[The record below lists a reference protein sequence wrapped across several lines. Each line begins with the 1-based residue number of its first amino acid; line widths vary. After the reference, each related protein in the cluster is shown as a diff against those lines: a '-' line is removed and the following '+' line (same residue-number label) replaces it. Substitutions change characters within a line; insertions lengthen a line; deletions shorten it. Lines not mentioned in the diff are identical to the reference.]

1 MKTFSINTLG
11 CKVNQYESQQIREL
25 LEQLGLHKIIPPEQP
40 DLVVVN
46 TCCVTHTA
54 SAKSRQQLGR
64 ARKQN
69 PNATVIVSGCLPTV
83 QIGEL
88 GVQAENVHLIA
99 NRTDLGPT
107 LSQIAGRKAAPT
119 ISQRAQSCPNST
131 IRAKTGCKIKQEI
144 ITDRRSPIVDSL
156 ARIGSRKSK
165 IENTSWLPTLTSF
178 KGHTRAFL
186 KVQDGCD
193 GYCSYCIVPKAR
205 PFVRSKPADEALR
218 EAQTLVES
226 GHREIVLT
234 GIFLGAYGRQSVRRK
249 NWPDQQNDGLVDLL
263 DKMAEIPNM
272 GRIRLSSL
280 EPADVTPRLVE
291 TLCRHRNI
299 MPHLHLPLQSG
310 SDNILRRMCR
320 QYRVGQFR
328 DKVELLKSCL
338 DRPAITTDIIVGFPG
353 ETDADFEQTVDL
365 AKNTG
370 FAKMHVFGFS
380 PRKGT
385 AAADMKD
392 AVDSK
397 VVRQRSEILHDLGIQ
412 LGLEYRRQFIG
423 ETAEILLES
432 ENERICGRSERYFMV
447 ALKNSDKR
455 LKKNHF
461 VKAKLIEN
469 HEDGMAGAPLC

>member
-25 LEQLGLHKIIPPEQP
+25 LEQLGLHKVIPPEQP

-54 SAKSRQQLGR
+54 SAKSRQHITR

-69 PNATVIVSGCLPTV
+69 PNAPVIISGCLPTV
-83 QIGEL
+83 QTDEL
-88 GVQAENVHLIA
+88 GVPTENVHLIA
-99 NRTDLGPT
+99 NRTDLGPI
-107 LSQIAGRKAAPT
+107 LSRIAGRNTASSVLQK
-119 ISQRAQSCPNST
+119 AQSCPNTT
-131 IRAKTGCKIKQEI
+131 IKAKNGCKIKY
-144 ITDRRSPIVDSL
+144 
-156 ARIGSRKSK
+156 KSDVNNQSK
-165 IENTSWLPTLTSF
+165 LPLLTSF

-218 EAQTLVES
+218 EAQALVES

-234 GIFLGAYGRQSVRRK
+234 GIFLGAYGHQTVRRK
-249 NWPDQQNDGLVDLL
+249 NWPDQQNDHLADLL
-263 DKMAEIPNM
+263 DKMAEMPNI

-280 EPADVTPRLVE
+280 EPADVTPRLIE
-291 TLCRHRNI
+291 SLCKHRNI

-310 SDNILRRMCR
+310 SDTILRKMCR

-365 AKNTG
+365 AKKTG
-370 FAKMHVFGFS
+370 FAKMHVFSFS

-385 AAADMKD
+385 AAADMEGV
-392 AVDSK
+392 VDSK
-397 VVRQRSEILHDLGIQ
+397 VVKQRSEILHDLNIQ
-412 LGLEYRRQFIG
+412 LGLEYRRQFVG
-423 ETAEILLES
+423 ETADILLES
-432 ENERICGRSERYFMV
+432 ENGRICGRSERYFMV
-447 ALKNSDKR
+447 HLKNSDEK

-469 HEDGMAGAPLC
+469 HEDGMTGAALC